1 MRLPSKVTSYNESI
15 LPVVLILAKKL
26 RGDDMTVLSLFRE
39 SRLMIRDVADYFVA
53 LEVLFALN
61 KVQLTDQQGGLH
73 YVG

>member
-15 LPVVLILAKKL
+15 LPIVLILAKKL
-26 RGDDMTVLSLFRE
+26 RGGDMTVLSLFRE
-39 SRLMIRDVADYFVA
+39 SKSVIRDVADYFVA

>member
-15 LPVVLILAKKL
+15 LPVVLILAKEL
-26 RGDDMTVLSLFRE
+26 RGGDMTVLSLFRE
-39 SRLMIRDVADYFVA
+39 SRSVIRDVADYFVA

-61 KVQLTDQQGGLH
+61 KVQLSDQQGGLH

>member
-26 RGDDMTVLSLFRE
+26 RGGDMTVLSLFRE
-39 SRLMIRDVADYFVA
+39 SRSVIRDVADYFVA

-61 KVQLTDQQGGLH
+61 KVQLSDQQGGLH

>member
-15 LPVVLILAKKL
+15 LPIVLILAKKL
-26 RGDDMTVLSLFRE
+26 RGGDMTVLSLFRE
-39 SRLMIRDVADYFVA
+39 SKSVIRDVADYFVA

-61 KVQLTDQQGGLH
+61 KVLLTNKQGGLH

>member
-26 RGDDMTVLSLFRE
+26 RGRDMTVLSLFRE
-39 SRLMIRDVADYFVA
+39 SKSVIRDVADYFVA

>member
-26 RGDDMTVLSLFRE
+26 RGGDMTVLSLFRE
-39 SRLMIRDVADYFVA
+39 SKSVIRDVADYFVA

>member
-1 MRLPSKVTSYNESI
+1 MRLPSKVTSYSESI

-26 RGDDMTVLSLFRE
+26 RGGDMTVLSLFRE
-39 SRLMIRDVADYFVA
+39 SKSVIRDVADYFVA

>member
-15 LPVVLILAKKL
+15 LPVVLILTKKL
-26 RGDDMTVLSLFRE
+26 RGGDMTVLSLFRE
-39 SRLMIRDVADYFVA
+39 SRSVIRDVADYFVA

>member
-26 RGDDMTVLSLFRE
+26 QGGDMTVLSLFRE
-39 SRLMIRDVADYFVA
+39 SKSVIRDVADYFVA

-73 YVG
+73 

>member
-26 RGDDMTVLSLFRE
+26 RGGDMTVLSLFRE
-39 SRLMIRDVADYFVA
+39 SKSVIRDVADYFVA

-61 KVQLTDQQGGLH
+61 NVQLTDQQGGLH

>member
-26 RGDDMTVLSLFRE
+26 RGGDMTVLSLFRE
-39 SRLMIRDVADYFVA
+39 SRSVIRDVADYFVA

>member
-26 RGDDMTVLSLFRE
+26 RGGDMTVLSLFRE
-39 SRLMIRDVADYFVA
+39 SKSVIRDVADYFVA

-61 KVQLTDQQGGLH
+61 KVRLTDQQGGLH

>member
-1 MRLPSKVTSYNESI
+1 MRLPRKVTSYNESI

-26 RGDDMTVLSLFRE
+26 RGGDMTVLSLFRE
-39 SRLMIRDVADYFVA
+39 SKSVIRDVADYFVA

>member
-15 LPVVLILAKKL
+15 LPIVLILAKKL
-26 RGDDMTVLSLFRE
+26 RGSDMTVLSLFHE
-39 SRLMIRDVADYFVA
+39 SRSVIRDVADYFVA

-61 KVQLTDQQGGLH
+61 KVQLIDQQGGLH

>member
-26 RGDDMTVLSLFRE
+26 RGGDMTVLSLFRE
-39 SRLMIRDVADYFVA
+39 SRSVISDVADYFVA

-61 KVQLTDQQGGLH
+61 KVQLSDQQGGLH

>member
-15 LPVVLILAKKL
+15 LPIVLILAKKL
-26 RGDDMTVLSLFRE
+26 RAGDMTVLSLFRE
-39 SRLMIRDVADYFVA
+39 CRSVIRDVADYFVA